1 MSKAIQVCGL
11 RVGTRLFGIPIDEI
25 REINREQEWTSVTH
39 TSESVA
45 GLINIRGQIQV
56 VMDLAVILG
65 IEHND
70 DGRKRRL
77 VILEDAVAE
86 GYGLIVDRVE
96 DIIEVDLDQVER
108 RSSGDLSEYQIVAG
122 AYQLPQELLILLD
135 AASVADLTLVEAAGA
150 IG

>member
-1 MSKAIQVCGL
+1 MSKTIQVCGL

-25 REINREQEWTSVTH
+25 REINREQEWTSVAH

-122 AYQLPQELLILLD
+122 AYQLPQELLVLLD